1 MVFEINYDKK
11 YFEVMLVRLATER
24 LTRRAYSS
32 SARR

>member
-11 YFEVMLVRLATER
+11 YFEVMLVHLATEH
-24 LTRRAYSS
+24 LVKRAYSS